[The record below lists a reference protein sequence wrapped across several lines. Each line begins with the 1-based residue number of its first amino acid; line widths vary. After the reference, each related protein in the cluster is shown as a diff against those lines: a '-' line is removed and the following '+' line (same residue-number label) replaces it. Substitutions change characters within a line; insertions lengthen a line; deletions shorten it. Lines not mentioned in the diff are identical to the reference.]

1 MIPLT
6 KPSIG
11 INEINSVSNTL
22 KSGWITQGP
31 KVQEFEK
38 NFINY
43 TGAKYAAAVSSCTT
57 GLQLSLIS
65 LGVQPGDLVI
75 TVSHSYIATANSIR
89 HAMAEP
95 VFVDV
100 DKSNYNLDLESLKNF
115 ILNECVVKDGV
126 IHYKKHKDLIENSPT
141 LKHLKKLN
149 GRISAIIVPHQIGIP
164 ANVKGIKQFLNNY
177 EIAIIEDA
185 ACAIGSCL
193 LYTSDAADDP

>member
-38 NFINY
+38 NIINY

-100 DKSNYNLDLESLKNF
+100 DKSLSL
-115 ILNECVVKDGV
+115 
-126 IHYKKHKDLIENSPT
+126 IHI
-141 LKHLKKLN
+141 
-149 GRISAIIVPHQIGIP
+149 
-164 ANVKGIKQFLNNY
+164 
-177 EIAIIEDA
+177 
-185 ACAIGSCL
+185 
-193 LYTSDAADDP
+193 